1 MNIPKKKLEQVRAQ
15 LKSEF
20 DGIDEIIDKVINIM
34 ASWNNN
40 VVRPIVIP
48 IFGMTGVGK
57 TSMINRLIELLG
69 LKDRATNI
77 PLGVSTKGDSNT
89 RPAKLL
95 LDSLGFSDYDNYM
108 SITDVKPDSIL
119 IFDEIQK
126 LNSVDEDGNEQ
137 ETECDELWSLLDNGK
152 VNYVSTNSSEKARFE
167 KWIMIL
173 TRYLL
178 KDYGDAIVENALT
191 TDPRVI
197 KELMDLKMVY
207 DSRKDLIRRND
218 EDEREFKSIQELKD
232 SLYQDSDKAFTKILD
247 INFEIVPN
255 EDEDDEETLTLSMAP
270 FRVREDLRNTLQ
282 ELSTVDEVKDFL
294 NAIMRKQTL
303 KEYCETLTNIMKF
316 INEPHYID
324 FHQSVI
330 FLIGN
335 LDEAFKVS
343 RDLDPD
349 IDADVFHQLTKEV
362 NINDIKT
369 ALLRR
374 FRPEQIARFGN
385 NYVIYPSFSKDTFKK
400 IIKRYLEND
409 MNAYKNNSGIE
420 LTYSPEI
427 LDLIYSES
435 VFPTQGT
442 RPVLSTVSAFG
453 FIFNEIDAIVSES
466 KKKITEFQLYL
477 EDGNKS
483 NFKTDRIN
491 LILQYVND
499 EEQVVKKTIPY
510 DLYLGKLRNPKNDD
524 SRFLKSVHE
533 LGHAFMMALETGK
546 LPSSIITTSS
556 ANSGGFCMRNIEEI
570 RKKKITN
577 IDTMKSDIRISL
589 GGWVAERIVFP
600 EHMCS
605 LGSSSDIAN
614 IWDEISY
621 AYFSDGY
628 VAPVAFGKG
637 EKPDGVPHGIDD
649 PEIMDKI
656 QESLMDLK
664 KEVEEKITKYS
675 PLIADLSMT
684 LAEKGSFTETELMDE
699 LLIRKGF
706 VVDDAE
712 NCLVQEFYKE
722 IENKERPKSDNYHD
736 VVLSKRHA
744 KEKDEE
750 PKQNWFVRIL
760 KRIIKKLEDHCE

>member
-20 DGIDEIIDKVINIM
+20 DGIDEIIDKVINII
-34 ASWNNN
+34 ASWNSN

-126 LNSVDEDGNEQ
+126 LNSVDEEGNEQ

-294 NAIMRKQTL
+294 NAIMKKQTL

-409 MNAYKNNSGIE
+409 INAYKNNSGIE

-453 FIFNEIDAIVSES
+453 FIFN
-466 KKKITEFQLYL
+466 
-477 EDGNKS
+477 
-483 NFKTDRIN
+483 
-491 LILQYVND
+491 
-499 EEQVVKKTIPY
+499 
-510 DLYLGKLRNPKNDD
+510 
-524 SRFLKSVHE
+524 
-533 LGHAFMMALETGK
+533 
-546 LPSSIITTSS
+546 
-556 ANSGGFCMRNIEEI
+556 
-570 RKKKITN
+570 
-577 IDTMKSDIRISL
+577 
-589 GGWVAERIVFP
+589 
-600 EHMCS
+600 
-605 LGSSSDIAN
+605 
-614 IWDEISY
+614 
-621 AYFSDGY
+621 
-628 VAPVAFGKG
+628 
-637 EKPDGVPHGIDD
+637 
-649 PEIMDKI
+649 
-656 QESLMDLK
+656 
-664 KEVEEKITKYS
+664 
-675 PLIADLSMT
+675 
-684 LAEKGSFTETELMDE
+684 
-699 LLIRKGF
+699 
-706 VVDDAE
+706 
-712 NCLVQEFYKE
+712 
-722 IENKERPKSDNYHD
+722 
-736 VVLSKRHA
+736 
-744 KEKDEE
+744 
-750 PKQNWFVRIL
+750 
-760 KRIIKKLEDHCE
+760 